1 MNEERQAYRIR
12 QLLNYGLQDISK
24 ASRRRLE
31 AARHMALSRQKEPIA
46 ALTIAGF
53 GGMDTLGPSGKSGA
67 PDTHTPGLKQL
78 LAICALLFGM
88 WLSFNWH
95 SDQYV
100 AEVEAVDSALL
111 TDDLPPDVFLDTE
124 FLEWLKDDTSEE

>member
-1 MNEERQAYRIR
+1 MNEDRQAYRIR
-12 QLLNYGLQDISK
+12 QLLNFGLHNISK
-24 ASRRRLE
+24 PSVRRLE
-31 AARHMALSRQKEPIA
+31 AARHMALSRQKQPRL
-46 ALTIAGF
+46 ALNIAGF
-53 GGMDTLGPSGKSGA
+53 GSLGMEPFSSRDGSNKY
-67 PDTHTPGLKQL
+67 TPGFKQL
-78 LAICALLFGM
+78 LAICALLLGM

-124 FLEWLKDDTSEE
+124 FIEWLKDDTSED

>member
-1 MNEERQAYRIR
+1 MNEDRQAYRIR
-12 QLLNYGLQDISK
+12 QILNYGLQDIQP
-24 ASRRRLE
+24 ASARRLE
-31 AARHMALSRQKEPIA
+31 AARHMALSRQKQSQMILTPAGGGNFSTQTFNPGSSNPI
-46 ALTIAGF
+46 
-53 GGMDTLGPSGKSGA
+53 
-67 PDTHTPGLKQL
+67 PGLKQA

-111 TDDLPPDVFLDTE
+111 TDDLPPDVLLDNE
-124 FLEWLKDDTSEE
+124 FLEWLKDDTSED